1 MDHRCFLTSA
11 VNVLTMADFQNQ
23 NQQPLVVNFIH
34 DPMLAD
40 ANPPQVIAPVHLHY
54 AGRTRVRGQ
63 RVDAPF
69 ESGRDIMGKPFQRL
83 GGGGLW
89 KGRSAGTDKGMAL
102 QIANKRQTDS
112 MLRREG
118 IIDAA
123 MDRFAAAERKLLAEH
138 LAEFEADILARN
150 GKEAY
155 AFQVQQ
161 RAERIV
167 MLGEVERL
175 SQLKPAALNAAIAKL
190 RDKAHKKASLAHH
203 IRAAKRFRA
212 CYEL

>member
-1 MDHRCFLTSA
+1 
-11 VNVLTMADFQNQ
+11 MASVYKRGKNW
-23 NQQPLVVNFIH
+23 
-34 DPMLAD
+34 
-40 ANPPQVIAPVHLHY
+40 IASHL
-54 AGRTRVRGQ
+54 GT
-63 RVDAPF
+63 D
-69 ESGRDIMGKPFQRL
+69 
-83 GGGGLW
+83 GLW
-89 KGRSAGTDKGMAL
+89 KAKSAGTDKGMAL
-102 QIANKRQTDS
+102 QIANKLQTDS

-123 MDRFAAAERKLLAEH
+123 MDRFAAAERKPLAEH

-212 CYEL
+212 CYELSGAKATKMPETRWFWLTTSRQAMGGWLCERTKPALDAEKPSFQSL